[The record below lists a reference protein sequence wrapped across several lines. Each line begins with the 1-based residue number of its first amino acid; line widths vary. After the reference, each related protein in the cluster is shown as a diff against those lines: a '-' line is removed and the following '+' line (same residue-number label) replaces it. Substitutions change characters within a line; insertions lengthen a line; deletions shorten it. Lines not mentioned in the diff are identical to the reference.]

1 MGDMAPV
8 LIFVTFALCIGW
20 ILTVVSN
27 NSRRAKIARVQQEVH
42 SKLFEKFGTTQ
53 ELIEYLKTD
62 AGSRLL
68 DSATIEQS
76 RPFGRILG
84 SVQAGLI
91 LFMLGIAMLIVR
103 YTIPAESFNAIEHAQ
118 TAHAM
123 LALSLLLLALGVGFL
138 LSAAASYQLSKNWGL
153 LDRNLASKR

>member
-103 YTIPAESFNAIEHAQ
+103 YTIPAEGFNAIEHAQ
-118 TAHAM
+118 TAHGM

-138 LSAAASYQLSKNWGL
+138 LSAAASYRLSKSWGL
-153 LDRNLASKR
+153 MDGDFASKR